1 MIDLKS
7 MSLPEMEEYLRQLGE
22 PRFRAGQLFEWIQNK
37 RAVSFDE
44 MTSLSKSLREKLGE
58 E

>member
-22 PRFRAGQLFEWIQNK
+22 PRFRAGQVAASVI
-37 RAVSFDE
+37 
-44 MTSLSKSLREKLGE
+44 LRI
-58 E
+58 